1 MAPNGAPL
9 MTRDNDTHF
18 EVEEEDRELFSITPH
33 SLSRHKTL
41 SMAAGFL
48 LIYLLSHNLQK
59 YQIKMASVKEHF
71 KGRCGQKS
79 LYKMVNELIEHG
91 FIHREA
97 IKRKN
102 RFSNWVYRVSSKP
115 KFKNI
120 SSRGTFDQVQN
131 EQVQNDH
138 TKEYQESSLD
148 KTIYKKRQEE
158 EAVQAPIAV
167 AAAPA
172 PSLPSSRKKIK
183 ESKEEV
189 VEFVFL
195 TPTQQQ
201 KLLQRLDSDTSKLHK
216 CYEKLSNWKIG
227 KGISG
232 GQNDYMAI
240 INWVIDAV
248 IAEEN
253 KPIEVPLPERNR
265 AFAMKVKALN
275 LKNPDIEIGPDY
287 LELRSGPMRTI
298 HEKFTDKDFKHKIIK
313 ELNNKNLST
322 KGLE

>member
-1 MAPNGAPL
+1 MAANGAP

-71 KGRCGQKS
+71 KGRCGSKS

-158 EAVQAPIAV
+158 DAVQAPPAV
-167 AAAPA
+167 ACAPA
-172 PSLPSSRKKIK
+172 PSLPSSRKKLK

-195 TPTQQQ
+195 TATQQQ
-201 KLLQRLDSDTSKLHK
+201 KLLKKLDLDTEKLKK

-227 KGISG
+227 KGIAG

-248 IAEEN
+248 IAEES
-253 KPIEVPLPERNR
+253 KPIEAPLAERNKI
-265 AFAMKVKALN
+265 FAHKVISMHRN
-275 LKNPDIEIGPDY
+275 NPEIDMGPDY
-287 LELRSGPMRTI
+287 LEIRSGISRTVN
-298 HEKFTDKDFKHKIIK
+298 EKFIVKDFKKIILN
-313 ELNNKNLST
+313 ELKHKKLST